1 MFRRSSG
8 LTFGV
13 VVLLALC
20 VQAPANAQ
28 TEPRPIITIKV
39 DSVLAADTH
48 EGVDARLA
56 PIRQRLK
63 ALFDYSTYRLVSRQ
77 VSKTP
82 CGRMVAFNLPGG
94 RILHVAP
101 HRVDGGMIEMEL
113 MLFQGPRPLMTTD
126 LKLMNHGTFFIGGP
140 RYRRG
145 MLIISIG
152 AETPAEPDTHPRSA
166 ATVNAPEQ

>member
-1 MFRRSSG
+1 MLSSSSG
-8 LTFGV
+8 LTLGI

-20 VQAPANAQ
+20 VQLPANAQ
-28 TEPRPIITIKV
+28 TEPRPIITIRV

-56 PIRQRLK
+56 SISQRLK
-63 ALFDYSTYRLVSRQ
+63 ALFDYSTYRLVSRE
-77 VSKTP
+77 VSRTA

-101 HRVDGGMIEMEL
+101 HRVDGDMIEMEL

-140 RYRRG
+140 RYQQG
-145 MLIISIG
+145 MLIISIA
-152 AETPAEPDTHPRSA
+152 AETPNQPGKTNGPA
-166 ATVNAPEQ
+166 ANVTVPEN